1 MLLEIKDLVSGY
13 GRLEVLH
20 GVSLS
25 VEEGEIVSVLGA
37 NGAGKTT
44 LLRAISGVLDTWSG
58 SVVLAGENLGNL
70 AIERRAMRGLGHLP
84 EGRGI
89 FQNLSVKEN
98 LDLGLGLRSDGGAAI
113 RRDRERLLD
122 LLPALAEKIG
132 EQASSLSGGQQQ
144 MLALARAMITRPK
157 LLMIDELSFGL
168 APNLVDQLF
177 ELVVDLRDEGGTT
190 FLLVEQNAGVL
201 EVSDRTYVLRT
212 GNNDISGPSSELRAS
227 HDLVRSYLGH

>member
-1 MLLEIKDLVSGY
+1 MLLEINDLVSGY

-58 SVVLAGENLGNL
+58 SVVLNGENLGSL

-89 FQNLSVKEN
+89 FQNLSVK
-98 LDLGLGLRSDGGAAI
+98 
-113 RRDRERLLD
+113 
-122 LLPALAEKIG
+122 
-132 EQASSLSGGQQQ
+132 
-144 MLALARAMITRPK
+144 
-157 LLMIDELSFGL
+157 
-168 APNLVDQLF
+168 
-177 ELVVDLRDEGGTT
+177 
-190 FLLVEQNAGVL
+190 
-201 EVSDRTYVLRT
+201 
-212 GNNDISGPSSELRAS
+212 
-227 HDLVRSYLGH
+227 